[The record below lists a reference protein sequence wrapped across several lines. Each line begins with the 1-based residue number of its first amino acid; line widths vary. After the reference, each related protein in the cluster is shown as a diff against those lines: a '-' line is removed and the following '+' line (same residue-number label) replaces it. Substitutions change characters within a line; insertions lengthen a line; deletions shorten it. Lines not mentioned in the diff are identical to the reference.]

1 MPWLNDALGKVRES
15 GPENRSSPVERLNR
29 SMPEIFYRAS

>member
-15 GPENRSSPVERLNR
+15 GPHGMGPVANQLLDAL
-29 SMPEIFYRAS
+29 EIFGHAS